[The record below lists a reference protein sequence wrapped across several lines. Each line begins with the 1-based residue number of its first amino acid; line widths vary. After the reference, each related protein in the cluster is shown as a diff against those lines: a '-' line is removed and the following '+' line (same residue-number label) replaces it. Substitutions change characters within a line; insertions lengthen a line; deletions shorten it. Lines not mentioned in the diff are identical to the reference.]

1 MYIWIANIVCC
12 WLSDKLTRYSWSD
25 LGDRSGERSS
35 YGFGGRGRS
44 RPRGR
49 RWDFFSTFNYCFI
62 GSTFGRVS
70 VFFLFNYLFS
80 ISNKPVVSYL
90 SWLLNL
96 RNIIFGKTREF
107 RKTYLEM
114 SLMCLKRLRAKT
126 IKILFSPDFC
136 FFPDLNLE
144 E

>member
-1 MYIWIANIVCC
+1 MEKGHPTVSEAEDEVGQEVGDEISFLLLITVLLVAH
-12 WLSDKLTRYSWSD
+12 
-25 LGDRSGERSS
+25 LGE
-35 YGFGGRGRS
+35 FL
-44 RPRGR
+44 
-49 RWDFFSTFNYCFI
+49 F
-62 GSTFGRVS
+62 
-70 VFFLFNYLFS
+70 FFLFNYLFS